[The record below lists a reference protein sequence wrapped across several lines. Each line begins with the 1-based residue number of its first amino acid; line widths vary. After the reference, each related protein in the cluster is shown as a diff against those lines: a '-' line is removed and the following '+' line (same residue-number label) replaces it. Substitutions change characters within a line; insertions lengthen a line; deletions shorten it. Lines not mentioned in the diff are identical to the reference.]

1 MAFHQPGLTNLTP
14 LLEGLAVLA
23 AGFFALW
30 LASLPLRD
38 ASLVDRVWG
47 LAFIVLAA
55 WYAWARPA
63 GEIPIAG
70 QLLLLLVTIWGL
82 RLSIH
87 LTRRNW
93 GKGEDYR
100 YAAMRARQGPRF
112 WLRSL
117 GTVFLL
123 QAGLVWVIGMPLY
136 AGNRGAPPAGTG
148 TWVLMVAGVAFW
160 IVGFGFET
168 VGDRQLA
175 RHRADP
181 ARRGRVLDTG
191 LWHYTRHPNYFGDAM
206 VWWGLWLIAAAAGG
220 AWTVF
225 APALM
230 TLFLMRV
237 SGVALLEK
245 QLLETRPG
253 YRDYVARTNAFFPWV
268 PRA

>member
-1 MAFHQPGLTNLTP
+1 MLMGGLGVVA
-14 LLEGLAVLA
+14 LLFV
-23 AGFFALW
+23 ALW
-30 LASLPLRD
+30 VASLPLRD

-70 QLLLLLVTIWGL
+70 QLLLGLVTIWGL

-100 YAAMRARQGPRF
+100 YAAMRTRHGTRF
-112 WLRSL
+112 GLLSL

-136 AGNRGAPPAGTG
+136 AGIRGAAPAGMAA
-148 TWVLMVAGVAFW
+148 WVLMVAGVAFW
-160 IVGFGFET
+160 GVGFGFET
-168 VGDRQLA
+168 AGDWQLA

-181 ARRGRVLDTG
+181 TRRGRVLDTG
-191 LWHYTRHPNYFGDAM
+191 LWRYTRHPNYFGDAM
-206 VWWGLWLIAAAAGG
+206 AWWGLWLIATAVGG
-220 AWTVF
+220 GWTVF

-253 YRDYVARTNAFFPWV
+253 YRDYVARTNAFFPWF
-268 PRA
+268 PRG